1 MEYRRLGRTGL
12 DVSLMSQGTG
22 GPSLFGQRRGTTL
35 DEARTLI
42 HRALDHGINFFDT
55 AQLYSDSEVLLGN
68 ALEGVSRASY
78 LLATKYQYEDEE
90 GSIISPVAV
99 TAAIDRALCRLR
111 VDTIDVMQVHGLL
124 PECYDKVIEQ
134 QLPALYEAQA
144 AGKIRFIGVSERY
157 FDDPRHATIQRV
169 LADNHF
175 DTVMVGYNLLHQ
187 TAERDVFPDA
197 RAADVGVIIMI
208 AVRRVLSDPK
218 RLREVVA
225 DLVSRGLLPADILP
239 PDDPLGWL
247 VHDEIKSV
255 TGAAY
260 RFARHSD
267 SVSTV
272 LTGTSRTSHL
282 DANVAA
288 IAQGPLAKADH
299 RRLQEMFGDIEEA
312 IGN

>member
-124 PECYDKVIEQ
+124 PECYDKVC
-134 QLPALYEAQA
+134 LLYT
-144 AGKIRFIGVSERY
+144 S
-157 FDDPRHATIQRV
+157 D
-169 LADNHF
+169 
-175 DTVMVGYNLLHQ
+175 
-187 TAERDVFPDA
+187 
-197 RAADVGVIIMI
+197 AAD
-208 AVRRVLSDPK
+208 
-218 RLREVVA
+218 E
-225 DLVSRGLLPADILP
+225 
-239 PDDPLGWL
+239 
-247 VHDEIKSV
+247 
-255 TGAAY
+255 
-260 RFARHSD
+260 
-267 SVSTV
+267 
-272 LTGTSRTSHL
+272 
-282 DANVAA
+282 
-288 IAQGPLAKADH
+288 
-299 RRLQEMFGDIEEA
+299 
-312 IGN
+312 

>member
-22 GPSLFGQRRGTTL
+22 GPSLFGQRRGTTP

-42 HRALDHGINFFDT
+42 HRAFDHGINFFDT
-55 AQLYSDSEVLLGN
+55 AQLYNESELLLGN
-68 ALEGVSRASY
+68 ALDGVPRDSY
-78 LLATKYQYEDEE
+78 LLATKYRYENEV
-90 GSIISPVAV
+90 GSIISPAAV
-99 TAAIDRALCRLR
+99 TAAIDRALRRLR

-124 PECYDKVIEQ
+124 PEYYEQ
-134 QLPALYEAQA
+134 VVEHHLPALYEAQA

-157 FDDPRHATIQRV
+157 FDDPKHEALQRV

-197 RAADVGVIIMI
+197 RAADVGVIIMV

-225 DLVSRGLLPADILP
+225 DLVSRRIIPADVLP

-247 VHDEIKSV
+247 VHDEIEHVS
-255 TGAAY
+255 GAAY

-267 SVSTV
+267 AVSTV

-299 RRLQEMFGDIEEA
+299 RRLQQIFGYIEEA